1 MWSFVQNKKN
11 KQWVWIALCR
21 KTRQVIAFYVGDRSR
36 DSAIELWNNIP
47 AELKEKSIFHTDDW
61 EAYKTV
67 IPAKRHKYLK
77 IKKETNHIE
86 RFNLT
91 VRQRVSRLVRQSL
104 SFSKLLENHI
114 CALKYFFCYYNLE
127 RLASLTL

>member
-61 EAYKTV
+61 KPT
-67 IPAKRHKYLK
+67 
-77 IKKETNHIE
+77 
-86 RFNLT
+86 
-91 VRQRVSRLVRQSL
+91 
-104 SFSKLLENHI
+104 KL
-114 CALKYFFCYYNLE
+114 
-127 RLASLTL
+127 